1 MQTLSALTV
10 IIPCYNEAENIPH
23 VFPAIIQFCEEHH
36 FQLVAVDDGSGDKTL
51 AELKKLRSDNFRVL
65 RHSLNRGYGAAIK
78 TGIRHCQT
86 PRCITIDADGQHS
99 LPDILRLMEAMDGEQ
114 ADLVVGNRQGMGS
127 SPFRNLGKWIILTF
141 TKTFFKLPI
150 GDLNSGMKL
159 YKTRTAQSLIYWT
172 PNGMA
177 FSDVVT
183 LVHFQLR
190 YKIIERDITI
200 NPRERG
206 ASTINWRT
214 AVYTISEIAFL
225 VVNIIPFKFFS
236 TLSLIFFIA
245 GAMWGIPFAL
255 IGEGITVGS
264 ALLLLTAL
272 IIFLQGV
279 MIELLVRL
287 RYQNYV
293 YPGEEQV

>member
-1 MQTLSALTV
+1 MQSLSLLTV
-10 IIPCYNEAENIPH
+10 IIPCYNEVENIPH
-23 VFPAIIQFCEEHH
+23 VFPAIIQFCEKHH
-36 FQLVAVDDGSGDKTL
+36 FQLIAVDDGSRDETL
-51 AELKKLRSDNFRVL
+51 SELKKLRSDSLRIL

-99 LPDILRLMEAMDGEQ
+99 LADIMRLMEAMDEEQ

-127 SPFRNLGKWIILTF
+127 SSFRNLGKWIILSF
-141 TKTFFKLPI
+141 TRVFFKLPI

-159 YKTRTAQSLIYWT
+159 YKTRIAQSLIHWT

-190 YKIIERDITI
+190 YKIIERNITI
-200 NPRERG
+200 NPRARG
-206 ASTINWRT
+206 NSTINWRT

-236 TLSLIFFIA
+236 TLGLIFFIL
-245 GAMWGIPFAL
+245 GTMWGIPFVL
-255 IGEGITVGS
+255 TGEGITVGS
-264 ALLLLTAL
+264 ALLLIAAL

-279 MIELLVRL
+279 MMELLVRL
-287 RYQNYV
+287 RYQNYI
-293 YPGEEQV
+293 YPENNQE